1 MRSGEFKVGMVT
13 GSTWSPKRPGF
24 QPRLGHMDWQRSGMR
39 GCRALSLLTCATGM
53 LLSELILGAH
63 VRSPGDGVRRA
74 QNLGDAASVGCFSCH
89 FRSTGR
95 KQGAGSGCPGLP
107 WECKSQR
114 QRLGPGR
121 PEGQATGFLFFFE
134 QMVKPLDA
142 CLSGHVS
149 TVRGNPFLSLAVTLL
164 SSLLISGALVTFQC
178 LGIFLQGSQTSKRS
192 ANRIQGDP

>member
-1 MRSGEFKVGMVT
+1 MGGLSGPQPPYLCNGGVTLRADPGGPRSEPRRWCQE
-13 GSTWSPKRPGF
+13 STEPG
-24 QPRLGHMDWQRSGMR
+24 RCCLSG
-39 GCRALSLLTCATGM
+39 LFFL
-53 LLSELILGAH
+53 
-63 VRSPGDGVRRA
+63 
-74 QNLGDAASVGCFSCH
+74 H
-89 FRSTGR
+89 FRSRGR

-134 QMVKPLDA
+134 QMVKPPDA

-149 TVRGNPFLSLAVTLL
+149 TVPGNPCLSLPVTLL

-178 LGIFLQGSQTSKRS
+178 LGIFLQGSQTSKSS